1 MAAEGAAR
9 QDAGVMNPPMNDS
22 NGADA
27 GFGADGGEA
36 SKEPLFGDARWIRER
51 IEAMGI
57 QGGLPPSL
65 SQDSSSL
72 SSST

>member
-1 MAAEGAAR
+1 MAAEGVGW
-9 QDAGVMNPPMNDS
+9 QDAGVMNPPMNDN

-36 SKEPLFGDARWIRER
+36 IKEPLFGDARWIRER
-51 IEAMGI
+51 MEAMGVD
-57 QGGLPPSL
+57 GSLPTRPP
-65 SQDSSSL
+65 QDSSSL